1 MNPGPVDVEIKNI
14 LESFR
19 KEMVDRFEK
28 AERKTEELHG
38 DWKGLKNEVNV
49 LGSQMQ
55 EVKKELVRIDTIEKE
70 LRSRNV
76 VIYGIDSKHM
86 ENKYDTI
93 YRLMEILI
101 NQLNMRIDEEVIDNC
116 FWLGRRNGR
125 RPLLVKFTRVYI
137 RDEVLNRSRLLK
149 GSRIWVEQDYDF
161 GTIKTRRE
169 LLPYLRE
176 ARRNGKRATLR
187 GNKLKL
193 ENQLYDL
200 EFCRNNLKKDERDE
214 GVRRRSRSQDQQE
227 ERGIYQVQ
235 GREWRARSHSPR
247 RRSGSQRELQLAE
260 SPRRSNELRK
270 LTVENATDGSRPEVN
285 FRVGESARVMDQY
298 NSGAGNQSPRRTSG
312 NLGEHQPDKPT
323 QWSNERRKPSEENAF
338 GGSQPEVS
346 FRVGEL
352 TRRAELDTTGNLR
365 EDGLQ
370 TISSD
375 SGSIL
380 RVNRGYRDVGSY
392 FLRAGT
398 SRRK

>member
-1 MNPGPVDVEIKNI
+1 MGVDINTYRARIGSFMNRKIVKGGEMKGNEVILSWFVMIIIAILLIRGGVELNPGPVDVEIKNI

-55 EVKKELVRIDTIEKE
+55 EVKKELVRIDAIEKE

-76 VIYGIDSKHM
+76 VIYGMDSKHM

-116 FWLGRRNGR
+116 FWLGRRKGR
-125 RPLLVKFTRVYI
+125 RPLLVKFTRGYI

-161 GTIKTRRE
+161 GTIKTRRD

-193 ENQLYDL
+193 E
-200 EFCRNNLKKDERDE
+200 
-214 GVRRRSRSQDQQE
+214 
-227 ERGIYQVQ
+227 
-235 GREWRARSHSPR
+235 
-247 RRSGSQRELQLAE
+247 
-260 SPRRSNELRK
+260 K
-270 LTVENATDGSRPEVN
+270 LHVFTFP
-285 FRVGESARVMDQY
+285 
-298 NSGAGNQSPRRTSG
+298 
-312 NLGEHQPDKPT
+312 
-323 QWSNERRKPSEENAF
+323 
-338 GGSQPEVS
+338 
-346 FRVGEL
+346 
-352 TRRAELDTTGNLR
+352 
-365 EDGLQ
+365 
-370 TISSD
+370 
-375 SGSIL
+375 
-380 RVNRGYRDVGSY
+380 
-392 FLRAGT
+392 
-398 SRRK
+398 